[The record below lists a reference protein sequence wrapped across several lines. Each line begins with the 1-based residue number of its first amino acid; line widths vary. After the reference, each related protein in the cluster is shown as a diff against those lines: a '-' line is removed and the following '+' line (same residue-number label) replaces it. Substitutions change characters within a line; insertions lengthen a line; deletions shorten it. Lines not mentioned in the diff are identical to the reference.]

1 MSDFNPQPFPD
12 KIPGYKGLPL
22 KVVLTEKEAPTTVH
36 GCLPGRCRGLTNRPC
51 SFARATRKCQLEVT
65 PRSSTSVPPYSLPP
79 PSYNYNGQISRRR
92 SYHRQ

>member
-1 MSDFNPQPFPD
+1 MSDFNPQPLPD

-51 SFARATRKCQLEVT
+51 SFARAT
-65 PRSSTSVPPYSLPP
+65 SVNLNLHRAALYPPYSLPP
-79 PSYNYNGQISRRR
+79 PSYNHNGQIS
-92 SYHRQ
+92 